1 MQDYYAA
8 RAGEYDQIYRKP
20 ERQADLRQME
30 AWLPGVFSGRSVLE
44 IACGTGYWTPFY
56 APHAT
61 RVLGIDS
68 AAETLQIA
76 RTRMPAERFPQVQ
89 LQLGDAYQPPAHDA
103 TGLPFEAA
111 FAGFWWS
118 HIPLERIPAFLQSLH
133 AVLQPGARVVFM
145 DNLYVPG
152 SSTPIAER
160 DAAGNSYQLRPL
172 ADGSVHRVLKNF
184 PSREQLL
191 AAVAPWARSS
201 QHHVWEYFWALEY
214 ELHR

>member
-1 MQDYYAA
+1 
-8 RAGEYDQIYRKP
+8 
-20 ERQADLRQME
+20 ME
-30 AWLPGVFSGRSVLE
+30 AWLPGLLSGRSVLE
-44 IACGTGYWTPFY
+44 LACGTGYWTPFY

-68 AAETLQIA
+68 AEPTLEIA
-76 RTRMPAERFPQVQ
+76 HRRLPPERFPQVQ
-89 LQLGDAYQPPAHDA
+89 LQRGDAYQPPLLDA
-103 TGLPFEAA
+103 SGQRFDAA

-118 HIPLERIPAFLQSLH
+118 HIPLERIPAFLQNLH
-133 AVLQPGARVVFM
+133 AVLQPGARVVFI

-160 DAAGNSYQLRPL
+160 DTAGNTYQLRTL

-184 PSREQLL
+184 PSRAQLQ
-191 AAVAPWARSS
+191 AAVAPWAHSM
-201 QHHVWEYFWALEY
+201 QHQVWQHFWVLEY